1 LYLLRVEGDTC
12 IVLRPLIVCDVGSLF
27 YMCLDLFVRSF
38 FCRFLR
44 MFVFFWGVDPIL
56 WPVWIWIPLVLSN
69 SSNFLLIN
77 GEGLIMMLNQNQL
90 SFPVPIKQI
99 IKKWLSNIGFH
110 NFTSLW
116 YIPWVSPLTCWIT
129 FNSNIHWS
137 KVTTTSLVS
146 ATTLHYIAFNKIL

>member
-1 LYLLRVEGDTC
+1 MFLDKISYRSCILYEWRVTH
-12 IVLRPLIVCDVGSLF
+12 VLCLANNCLWSMLIISAWTSLF
-27 YMCLDLFVRSF
+27 VLHLVGFSVCLYFSEVLIPFVT
-38 FCRFLR
+38 
-44 MFVFFWGVDPIL
+44 VQIQ
-56 WPVWIWIPLVLSN
+56 
-69 SSNFLLIN
+69 SNFLLIN

-90 SFPVPIKQI
+90 SFLVPIKQI

-137 KVTTTSLVS
+137 KVNTTSLVS